1 MSLAALLV
9 GADENADR
17 ILSSLLEELN
27 ISVHSSKDF
36 AEAWS
41 CTQQTQFDALFVDC
55 HRDTEAQHLIR
66 RVRDSATNKAALIA
80 AMVDHQNQVK
90 DILSS
95 GANFIL
101 YKPISRERTANS
113 MRAARDLI
121 RRERRV
127 SPRLPVHSSA
137 KIDYAGNEGVSADVL
152 NLSQEGIAFH
162 APRDLPPCCKVYFQF
177 SLPAEPAIVRL
188 SGEVM
193 WQDAHG
199 RVGLRFSHV
208 PQSSRRVLQQ
218 WIDHSMH
225 SNATAQDVN
234 RAVPEDSGVNR
245 LTASLGLLSQSAPD
259 RRDPTRKPC
268 TLSAEVH
275 AIGNDVPNR
284 CTITDVSF
292 GGCYVE
298 TTNPFA
304 IGAALEIVVRTA
316 DAKVSLPGMVQ
327 KTDPGF
333 GMGVKFLSQTERQKT
348 QIAQLVEHVTC
359 QPKFSR

>member
-1 MSLAALLV
+1 MALAALLV
-9 GADENADR
+9 GADENANR
-17 ILSSLLEELN
+17 ILCSLLEELD
-27 ISVHSSKDF
+27 ISVHSSKDVV
-36 AEAWS
+36 EAWS

-55 HRDTEAQHLIR
+55 QRDAEAQRLIR
-66 RVRDSATNKAALIA
+66 QVRDSASNKAALIA
-80 AMVDHQNQVK
+80 AIVDHHNQVK

-95 GANFIL
+95 GANFVL

-127 SPRLPVHSSA
+127 SPRIPVHSSA
-137 KIDYAGNEGVSADVL
+137 KIDYAGNEGVSADLL

-162 APRDLPPCCKVYFQF
+162 APRELPPCCKVYFQF
-177 SLPAEPAIVRL
+177 SLPTEPAIVRL

-199 RVGLRFSHV
+199 RVGLRFTHV

-218 WIDHSMH
+218 WIQGAST
-225 SNATAQDVN
+225 SVA
-234 RAVPEDSGVNR
+234 PEHDAPAAFTDPSKMDR
-245 LTASLGLLSQSAPD
+245 LSASLGLLSQSAPD
-259 RRDPTRKPC
+259 RRDPTRKAC
-268 TLSAEVH
+268 NLSAEVH
-275 AIGNDVPNR
+275 AVGNDVPNR
-284 CTITDVSF
+284 CTITDVSY

-304 IGAALEIVVRTA
+304 VGAALEIVVRTA
-316 DAKVSLPGMVQ
+316 DAKFSLPGMVQ

-348 QIAQLVEHVTC
+348 QIADLVEHTSRES
-359 QPKFSR
+359 KFSR

>member
-1 MSLAALLV
+1 
-9 GADENADR
+9 
-17 ILSSLLEELN
+17 
-27 ISVHSSKDF
+27 
-36 AEAWS
+36 
-41 CTQQTQFDALFVDC
+41 
-55 HRDTEAQHLIR
+55 
-66 RVRDSATNKAALIA
+66 
-80 AMVDHQNQVK
+80 
-90 DILSS
+90 
-95 GANFIL
+95 
-101 YKPISRERTANS
+101 
-113 MRAARDLI
+113 
-121 RRERRV
+121 
-127 SPRLPVHSSA
+127 
-137 KIDYAGNEGVSADVL
+137 
-152 NLSQEGIAFH
+152 
-162 APRDLPPCCKVYFQF
+162 
-177 SLPAEPAIVRL
+177 
-188 SGEVM
+188 M

-199 RVGLRFSHV
+199 RVGLRFAHV

-225 SNATAQDVN
+225 SPVSGHASPAISV
-234 RAVPEDSGVNR
+234 EDSNANR

-284 CTITDVSF
+284 CTITDVSY

-304 IGAALEIVVRTA
+304 VGAALEIVVRTS
-316 DAKVSLPGMVQ
+316 DTKFSLPGMVQ

-359 QPKFSR
+359 QPKFTR

>member
-36 AEAWS
+36 AEAWN
-41 CTQQTQFDALFVDC
+41 CTQQTQFDALIVDC
-55 HRDTEAQHLIR
+55 QRDGEAQRLIR
-66 RVRDSATNKAALIA
+66 QVRDSASNKAALIA
-80 AMVDHQNQVK
+80 AVVDHHNQVK

-95 GANFIL
+95 GANFVL

-127 SPRLPVHSSA
+127 SPRIPVQSSA
-137 KIDYAGNEGVSADVL
+137 MIDYPGNEGVSADLL

-162 APRDLPPCCKVYFQF
+162 APRELPPCCKVYFQF
-177 SLPAEPAIVRL
+177 SLPTEPAVVRL

-199 RVGLRFSHV
+199 RVGLRFAHV

-225 SNATAQDVN
+225 SPVSGHASPAISV
-234 RAVPEDSGVNR
+234 EDSNANR

-284 CTITDVSF
+284 CTITDVSY

-304 IGAALEIVVRTA
+304 VGAALEIVVRTS
-316 DAKVSLPGMVQ
+316 DTKFSLPGMVQ

-359 QPKFSR
+359 QPKFTR